1 MMRFLKVVFWGVVAA
16 VVGLSVFYCE
26 KLTGLITRRF
36 TYLTGRMKSVQE
48 GDFRAESRRG
58 KGQQD
63 ELEQVCDRF
72 EDMVGHVDRLIQD
85 NYVKQMLIRE
95 NQLKV
100 LQNQINPHFLFN
112 TLQTINWKARENHQE
127 TISQITE
134 ALGRLLRY
142 TLRENNEPAL
152 LSASDIWGKL

>member
-1 MMRFLKVVFWGVVAA
+1 
-16 VVGLSVFYCE
+16 
-26 KLTGLITRRF
+26 
-36 TYLTGRMKSVQE
+36 MKSVQE

-152 LSASDIWGKL
+152 LSDCLLYTSRCV

>member
-1 MMRFLKVVFWGVVAA
+1 MCIRDRSYIAVVFQEPFNAPFQIIFNDKQRQILKGM
-16 VVGLSVFYCE
+16 
-26 KLTGLITRRF
+26 ITQISD
-36 TYLTGRMKSVQE
+36 TCLLYTS
-48 GDFRAESRRG
+48 
-58 KGQQD
+58 
-63 ELEQVCDRF
+63 
-72 EDMVGHVDRLIQD
+72 VDRLIQD

-142 TLRENNEPAL
+142 TCL
-152 LSASDIWGKL
+152 LYTSRCV